1 MILKS
6 ITHLKIPGYTIVPF
20 EMTYI
25 CDQLSYLTT
34 EKTNTLLK
42 ALLASLKIF
51 DEGFL
56 KFIIHRVLTFW

>member
-6 ITHLKIPGYTIVPF
+6 ITHLKIPGYTKFPF

-34 EKTNTLLK
+34 EKTKTLLK
-42 ALLASLKIF
+42 ALLASFKIF
-51 DEGFL
+51 DEGLL
-56 KFIIHRVLTFW
+56 KY